1 MAFVRGMVC
10 GIQAR
15 GLSPEPLLSDSGIDP
30 ALLEQPSAR
39 VTGEQYVTLFRLLIE
54 RFDDDGLGFYSRR
67 LRRGSFPLIV
77 RSTLG
82 SPDLGVAIRRMSR
95 TFALLQ
101 DDVELVPLRQGSLAG
116 LGLRFSAGNAA
127 HPRFMHEMLL
137 RIFWRVLAWLVAV
150 RLPVARFDLAFEC
163 PPYVGSHRNVL
174 PGEIRFDAPLSA
186 FWVDAEALKLPIR
199 RDEPALR
206 AFIADVQWNIVLPR
220 RKDDDVSTR
229 VRMHLQKTMPAWPDL
244 ASTARAL
251 HMSVSTLQRHLMA
264 ERTTF
269 QALKDEL
276 RRDLAINR
284 LNTSAV
290 PLVALAAE
298 LGFSDSAAF
307 QRAFKCWTGSPPGA
321 YRRRGT

>member
-1 MAFVRGMVC
+1 M
-10 GIQAR
+10 
-15 GLSPEPLLSDSGIDP
+15 
-30 ALLEQPSAR
+30 
-39 VTGEQYVTLFRLLIE
+39 
-54 RFDDDGLGFYSRR
+54 
-67 LRRGSFPLIV
+67 
-77 RSTLG
+77 
-82 SPDLGVAIRRMSR
+82 
-95 TFALLQ
+95 
-101 DDVELVPLRQGSLAG
+101 
-116 LGLRFSAGNAA
+116 
-127 HPRFMHEMLL
+127 
-137 RIFWRVLAWLVAV
+137 
-150 RLPVARFDLAFEC
+150 
-163 PPYVGSHRNVL
+163 
-174 PGEIRFDAPLSA
+174 
-186 FWVDAEALKLPIR
+186 
-199 RDEPALR
+199 
-206 AFIADVQWNIVLPR
+206 LPR